1 VEARRGIVEDEHP
14 VVPLAFTPGGSNAIV
29 PLFLWVPAFVVAPV
43 LGLNHEAATSTPEIV
58 PMRSVNS
65 R

>member
-1 VEARRGIVEDEHP
+1 
-14 VVPLAFTPGGSNAIV
+14 V

-43 LGLNHEAATSTPEIV
+43 LGLNHEAATSAPEIV
-58 PMRSVNS
+58 PMRSENS